1 MTTPGTI
8 RIPTTKP
15 RNPMVVPAVK
25 RKAGKHKDK
34 KREDKNTHKE

>member
-1 MTTPGTI
+1 MTLK
-8 RIPTTKP
+8 IPKSKP
-15 RNPMVVPAVK
+15 RNPMAIPAAK